1 VAGQEKVGRMPLT
14 LKELGQLAGV
24 HPSTVARV
32 LNGDPR
38 QRVGDEVRQRI
49 LALASEHGYQPN
61 RLARSLRT
69 KRSSVIGTLI
79 PDIANPFF
87 ALMFRGIED
96 ALSERDFSVILANT
110 DDEPVREE
118 RGVAMLRGRQVDG
131 LIIATA
137 RRHDPTIERLVAE
150 RVPFVLV
157 NRHAESTTPN
167 AVVPAD
173 YTGSVTAVAHLVGL
187 GHRRIAHIAGSDDM
201 STGATRRRGYQE
213 ALERH
218 GIPFDTDLLV
228 EGSYRELG
236 GYEAMRSLLALAD
249 PPTAVFAV
257 NDLAAAGAIRAIR
270 EAGFDVPR
278 DISIVGF
285 NDLSTVAPTA
295 PSLTTLRLPVQ
306 EMGMMAAQRLL
317 AQILDGTVFH
327 EPVIVPVSL
336 IARDSSGPVPARYR
350 RSVTRPGASM
360 EHDPDGW
367 RNWSDVASALDI
379 GEDA

>member
-1 VAGQEKVGRMPLT
+1 MPVT

-32 LNGDPR
+32 LNEDPR

-69 KRSSVIGTLI
+69 KRSSVIGILI

-96 ALSERDFSVILANT
+96 ALAERDFSAILANT
-110 DDEPVREE
+110 DDEYVREE

-131 LIIATA
+131 LILATA
-137 RRHDPTIERLVAE
+137 RRHDPTVERLVAE
-150 RVPFVLV
+150 RVPLVLV
-157 NRHAESTTPN
+157 NRHAESATPN

-187 GHRRIAHIAGSDDM
+187 GHRRIAHIAGSDEM
-201 STGATRRRGYQE
+201 STGATRRLGYRD
-213 ALERH
+213 ALDRH
-218 GIPFDTDLLV
+218 GLPFDSDLLV
-228 EGSYRELG
+228 EGSYREQG
-236 GYEAMRSLLALAD
+236 GYEAMRLLLALAD
-249 PPTAVFAV
+249 PPTGVFAV
-257 NDLAAAGAIRAIR
+257 NDLAAAGAIRAIH

-285 NDLSTVAPTA
+285 NDLSTVAPTV
-295 PSLTTLRLPVQ
+295 PGLTTLRLPVQ

-317 AQILDGTVFH
+317 AQILGGTVFN
-327 EPVIVPVSL
+327 EPIIMPVSL
-336 IARDSSGPVPARYR
+336 IVRDSSGPVPARDR
-350 RSVTRPGASM
+350 QPTTRLGAPTAHS
-360 EHDPDGW
+360 PDVW
-367 RNWSDVASALDI
+367 QNWSDVATARDAS
-379 GEDA
+379 EDA